1 MNLILQPKWRVT
13 KNTQSWDILIW
24 SSVFIFCGEQIEF
37 PNLLDHVLCFLSRIW
52 EYLFFFFFFLP
63 RNPANPRLLKFS
75 FSRLQL
81 WFRRLFPS
89 VSSHPYVML
98 SKKEEPLACI
108 LEGHWRRREILS
120 LADWNI
126 MLIRPRQYNYVRNQ
140 LRFLAQLAGLV
151 SNWNIQTSNE
161 HDLYH
166 GT

>member
-1 MNLILQPKWRVT
+1 MNLILQPNWRVT

-52 EYLFFFFFFLP
+52 EYLFFFSLP
-63 RNPANPRLLKFS
+63 RNPANPRVLKFS

-98 SKKEEPLACI
+98 SKKRGTSCLHSWRS
-108 LEGHWRRREILS
+108 LEKEGDSQFSWLEHNVDEAKAI
-120 LADWNI
+120 
-126 MLIRPRQYNYVRNQ
+126 Q
-140 LRFLAQLAGLV
+140 LC
-151 SNWNIQTSNE
+151 
-161 HDLYH
+161 
-166 GT
+166 